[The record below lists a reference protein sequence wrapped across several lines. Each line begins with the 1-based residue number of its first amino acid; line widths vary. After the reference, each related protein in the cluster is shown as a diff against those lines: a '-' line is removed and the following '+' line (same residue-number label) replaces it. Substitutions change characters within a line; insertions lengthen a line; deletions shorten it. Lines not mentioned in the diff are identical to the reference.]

1 MHNRGHRASLNY
13 FQAMLKP
20 SRLFLHTIAEVQP
33 FPSIHTAKL
42 HIVSCLTATSFLPP
56 LTNEIFPGTCPFK
69 LLLQRS
75 FAIPMSP
82 CLPRWVSLLPFQ
94 QHTSCPSQPGPYLC
108 LFVAFGT
115 NSLLP
120 LMARFSHFFFY
131 SLLFFWPSLMWCS
144 TSPWGGPVTHIRA
157 GKWKD
162 AGSRCSQQTRCSHT
176 SF

>member
-20 SRLFLHTIAEVQP
+20 SRLFLHCIAEVQP

-42 HIVSCLTATSFLPP
+42 HIVSCLTATSFLPS

-82 CLPRWVSLLPFQ
+82 CLPRWLSLLPFQ
-94 QHTSCPSQPGPYLC
+94 LHISCPSQPGPYLC
-108 LFVAFGT
+108 LFVAVWYQLTPASRGPLC
-115 NSLLP
+115 SL
-120 LMARFSHFFFY
+120 FFFN
-131 SLLFFWPSLMWCS
+131 SLLFFWTSLMWCS

-162 AGSRCSQQTRCSHT
+162 AGSSHT